1 MNKISLW
8 TLLRSLYAFVFCF
21 VFLKR
26 FSGFFMLSAFLI
38 LTGGFPSSASERS
51 NEDQAEV
58 DDIDT
63 LVLGE
68 DYYVGVFVGSGDLN
82 NRHTDLEGFANWGH
96 SGSSVKYEETDPIV
110 GILAGTRVYINGVP
124 IRIEIDGAF
133 GNDFS
138 ASSNRLDPIGLD
150 ETVQTDV
157 SSLFTA
163 RVGIEKDF
171 GPVKAFL
178 NGGLAVARVSNSV
191 IDIDGV
197 VAHRELR

>member
-1 MNKISLW
+1 MRLS
-8 TLLRSLYAFVFCF
+8 FVSF
-21 VFLKR
+21 FLKR

-96 SGSSVKYEETDPIV
+96 SVHLLNMKKLIPLSVYWPVQGCTSMVCLSELK
-110 GILAGTRVYINGVP
+110 LMVP
-124 IRIEIDGAF
+124 LEMIF
-133 GNDFS
+133 QQ
-138 ASSNRLDPIGLD
+138 
-150 ETVQTDV
+150 VQTD
-157 SSLFTA
+157 L
-163 RVGIEKDF
+163 IQ
-171 GPVKAFL
+171 
-178 NGGLAVARVSNSV
+178 
-191 IDIDGV
+191 
-197 VAHRELR
+197 